1 MNERKDAAW
10 RRAAVKWLDAKATL
24 DAAKD
29 KILALAGSE
38 SCYGAGVKHLYN
50 LKAGAVQYK
59 EIPQLKGVD
68 LESYRRPGHFESR
81 ISAI

>member
-10 RRAAVKWLDAKATL
+10 RRAASAWLDADKAKQ
-24 DAAKD
+24 AAKD
-29 KILALAGSE
+29 KILALAGAE

-50 LKAGAVQYK
+50 LRAGTVAYK
-59 EIPQLKGVD
+59 DIPELKGVD
-68 LESYRRPGHFESR
+68 LDAYRGPGRFESR